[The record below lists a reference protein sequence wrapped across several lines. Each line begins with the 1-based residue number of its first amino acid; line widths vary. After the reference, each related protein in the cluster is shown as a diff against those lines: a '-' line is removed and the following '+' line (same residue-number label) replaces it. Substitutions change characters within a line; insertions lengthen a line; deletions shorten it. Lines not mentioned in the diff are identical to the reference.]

1 MKMQVITSVLILANT
16 ALVPAIGVAGQVEN
30 NQKIE
35 SQSNAAVKKQEQKA
49 SELKKLINEDVA
61 KGLDK
66 VRQAVKLLDENK
78 SKEGL
83 TLLRDAVGSFEV
95 ALAADP
101 KLTLVPVKSV
111 VMAQELYTSP
121 ESLKREILYAKELL
135 SEGKLQEAR
144 KTMMPLRSDISVQT
158 TYLPMNTY
166 PDAIRA
172 AIKSLVAEKN
182 DEAKAILSQAMG
194 TLYFTEEVAVPVPL
208 LTAKI
213 LVDNAAAMG
222 KDKKEEVIAALN
234 TAKEQLEVA
243 RLLGYLSE
251 DSKQYEEISDKIKQ
265 TMLDVKGENNVVAK
279 FAELKAA
286 IAKWLPWSAKTN

>member
-16 ALVPAIGVAGQVEN
+16 VLVPAISVAGQVEN
-30 NQKIE
+30 NQKME
-35 SQSNAAVKKQEQKA
+35 SQRNAAVKKQEQKA

-66 VRQAVKLLDENK
+66 VRQAVKLLDESK
-78 SKEGL
+78 SKESL
-83 TLLRDAVGSFEV
+83 ALLRDAVGSFEV

-101 KLTLVPVKSV
+101 KLTLVPVNSV

-251 DSKQYEEISDKIKQ
+251 DSKQYEEISDRIKQ
-265 TMLDVKGENNVVAK
+265 TMADVRGDNNVVAK

-286 IAKWLPWSAKTN
+286 IAKWLPWSEKS